1 MNYVPDPEAQ
11 LIACEISG
19 SMRQIAQSDAHTR
32 VPRLLEAI
40 DTHARARRL
49 LATLELAVPQRI
61 AMDERL
67 KEFWNYISSV
77 ARGGP
82 Q

>member
-1 MNYVPDPEAQ
+1 MEYVPDPEAQ

-19 SMRQIAQSDAHTR
+19 SMRRIAQSDAHSR

-49 LATLELAVPQRI
+49 LATLELSVPQRA

-67 KEFWNYISSV
+67 MEFWNYISSV
-77 ARGGP
+77 ARARP
-82 Q
+82 